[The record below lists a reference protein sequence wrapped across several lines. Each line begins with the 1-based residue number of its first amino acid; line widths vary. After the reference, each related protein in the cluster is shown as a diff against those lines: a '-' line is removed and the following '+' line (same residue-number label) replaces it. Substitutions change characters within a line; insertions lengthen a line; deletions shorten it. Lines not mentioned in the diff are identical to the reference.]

1 MISRRAIFATF
12 VLAGACCLPLRA
24 QTPPD
29 KEATMPQVLQFG
41 LGPGGTA
48 LPDDGSE
55 YCGPTSMTMNIAWLG
70 LAGHERLAPTSS
82 AGQTQ
87 DFFINLDRTL
97 GGLSQ
102 ADAYEGTSVNG
113 LVDGVKLYL
122 RMKGYS
128 GNFTASTGG
137 LWGPAG
143 DGEGSTGVTVPT
155 LANLTTIAENTPSD
169 LHFGSFLVGWYDVS
183 DTTWQREGG
192 HFLAIVGTS
201 GSNTV
206 VINNPY
212 PNEGMPIQQTIL
224 LSNIPDGTQGESDGP
239 PFYDLGGF
247 LNASNGMQYP
257 TGGTM
262 PPGYNTPVIEQWLDF
277 TVPLTAPGVA
287 TWHLDAG
294 ANGISIGLGHQDVL
308 APVADSTGG
317 ASSLEFSGGG
327 QLTFTREAT
336 YTGGTSVSAAVLAS
350 TVASDTPFGAGN
362 ITLTSATLALAPAGS
377 GGTIALSSG
386 GGQLAFHGGSMIEL
400 TLGGHTSFSFTVD
413 SFFRAADGT
422 LVIATP
428 DAVPGGNVKLL
439 AQSTAPGVNAGMV
452 SPAYVGQ
459 NSVGGFFLTY
469 NPANGFLA
477 ATTTGGDIN
486 SLPANSIY
494 EVTTSQ
500 TLAGAAAVTAIE
512 VNDAVTGGAGS
523 SLTIGAAGLEGA
535 GIVFNGGSLSVETV
549 AFGGQTGY
557 IYTGTAGGAIA
568 STITGNGA
576 EGVNFFGPGTLA
588 LSGTLSV
595 TGPARV
601 QAGTVSLA
609 STGAISSGSLI
620 IGDGATLEQE
630 GAVGSG
636 SSAVAVSVSGIRLGS
651 GNIFGDVT
659 VQSNGTFSGA
669 GTVIG
674 TTGISGT
681 LTQLVDA
688 ANPAS
693 VLTFDG
699 NVTINNGGFY
709 YLDIESLADMSL
721 NDFFQVNGTLTFAA
735 GSQMGILFNSVDDPS
750 AANPFWNINQTFL
763 IASATDVVTFDNLTL
778 NALDYANGYFW
789 IGHEAGDVKLHWA
802 AVPEPG
808 TWGLILLGCG
818 LLAGRVVRKR
828 L

>member
-1 MISRRAIFATF
+1 MISRRAIFATL
-12 VLAGACCLPLRA
+12 VLAGVPCLPLGA

-29 KEATMPQVLQFG
+29 KETTMPQVLQFG

-70 LAGHERLAPTSS
+70 LAGHERLAPTSP

-102 ADAYEGTSVNG
+102 ADAFDGTSVNG

-122 RMKGYS
+122 KMKGYS

-143 DGEGSTGVTVPT
+143 SGEGTTGVTIPT

-183 DTTWQREGG
+183 NPTWQREGG

-201 GSNTV
+201 GTNTV

-212 PNEGMPIQQTIL
+212 PNVGMPIQQTIL
-224 LSNIPDGTQGESDGP
+224 LSSVPGGTQGESGGP
-239 PFYDLGGF
+239 PLYDLGGF
-247 LNASNGMQYP
+247 LNASDGMQYP
-257 TGGTM
+257 NGGTM

-277 TVPLTAPGVA
+277 TVPLTVPGVA
-287 TWHLDAG
+287 TWHLDTG
-294 ANGISIGLGHQDVL
+294 SNGISIGLGRQDVL

-317 ASSLEFSGGG
+317 ASSLAFSGGG
-327 QLTFTREAT
+327 QLTFTQEAT
-336 YTGGTSVSAAVLAS
+336 YTGGTSVNGAVLAS
-350 TVASDTPFGAGN
+350 TVSSGTPFGTGD
-362 ITLTSATLALAPAGS
+362 ITLTSATLALEPAGS
-377 GGTIALSSG
+377 GGAISLDTG
-386 GGQLAFHGGSMIEL
+386 GGQLAFHGGSILEL
-400 TLGGHTSFSFTVD
+400 NPGGNASLSFTVN

-422 LVIATP
+422 LVVATP
-428 DAVPGGNVKLL
+428 DAALGGNVKLL
-439 AQSTAPGVNAGMV
+439 AQSTAPGVSAGMV

-459 NSVGGFFLTY
+459 NSAGGYFLTY
-469 NPANGFLA
+469 DPTDGFVP
-477 ATTTGGDIN
+477 ATTVSGNIN
-486 SLPANSIY
+486 SLPAESIY
-494 EVTTSQ
+494 DVT
-500 TLAGAAAVTAIE
+500 AAQSLTGTASVTAIE
-512 VNDAVTGGAGS
+512 VNNSVAGS
-523 SLTIGAAGLEGA
+523 AGSTLSIGSAGLEGA
-535 GIVFNGGSLSVETV
+535 GIVFNGGTISVETIT
-549 AFGGQTGY
+549 FGSQTGY
-557 IYTGTAGGAIA
+557 VYTGTAGGNIS
-568 STITGNGA
+568 STVTGSGA
-576 EGVNFFGPGTLA
+576 NGVNFFGPGTLA
-588 LSGTLSV
+588 IAGALDIS
-595 TGPARV
+595 GPARV
-601 QAGTVSLA
+601 QGGTVSLTN
-609 STGAISSGSLI
+609 TGAINAGTLI
-620 IGDGATLEQE
+620 IGDGATFDQE
-630 GAVGSG
+630 GVVGSG
-636 SSAVAVSVSGIRLGS
+636 GSPVAVTVSGTRLGS
-651 GNIFGDVT
+651 GNIFGNVT
-659 VQSNGTFSGA
+659 VESNGTFSGA
-669 GTVIG
+669 GTVTG

-681 LTQLVDA
+681 LSQLVDPS
-688 ANPAS
+688 NPTS

-709 YLDIESLADMSL
+709 YLDIQSLVDLSL

-735 GSQMGILFNSVDDPS
+735 GSQMGILFNAVDDPGT
-750 AANPFWNINQTFL
+750 ANPFWNINQTFL

-789 IGHEAGDVKLHWA
+789 IGHETGDVKLHWA

-818 LLAGRVVRKR
+818 LLARRMARKKH
-828 L
+828 